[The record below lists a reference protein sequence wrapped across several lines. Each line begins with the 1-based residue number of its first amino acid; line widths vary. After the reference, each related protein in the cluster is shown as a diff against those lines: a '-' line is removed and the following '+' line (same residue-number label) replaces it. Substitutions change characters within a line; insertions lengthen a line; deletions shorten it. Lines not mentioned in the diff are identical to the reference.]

1 MNVPGISPREEIYR
15 AALTASRLFSSS
27 IDCPLEET
35 FSRLS
40 TLLVEE
46 LGARLVTIGR
56 LNRDDLSLKLIAVA
70 GPAADYARGL
80 HLSAAPESPMGQGP
94 AGRVL
99 RSGKPMVAMLPDD
112 LPASLDEWKERVQ
125 LHGLGGSALAPIHT
139 REGLWGLLTVYRES
153 EGSFNPDILPVL
165 VGFSDDIGA
174 FLERRSQYRELQAR
188 RAFQAAL
195 ETLQGRFLSG
205 PSDPEILREL
215 VLTLVDSGAL
225 PDAWILEGE
234 DLPEGGEDQKFHKYG
249 GGDLG
254 SSPLQELLIPALRKI
269 LGKDGSYPRFLE
281 ISEELFPGIS
291 TFPRRNFSLKSL
303 MLFPLAFF
311 PDHRPATLLVAAF
324 SSSHHPPEAVV
335 DLLAQVASSA
345 QLALSQRQDRIR
357 LERYA
362 AFYRAM
368 GESGQLMARHPPAQ
382 DLFDGLCDL
391 LVRWTPLELAFV
403 SLVEDGLKVR
413 VVSARGRARSFLE
426 RAVFS
431 IDPEDEERCLIHSRT
446 LDSEGVLPIPFLEGW
461 LCSDEVR
468 KLARPWG
475 LRNTLTVAIR
485 KDGKAIGILG
495 LVSSQKGFFDPT
507 LENLLEGLS
516 QDISFSLEFQDRQD
530 QLARISTTDA
540 LTGLFNRHAF
550 SLEVTRALS
559 RVRMEETGLSV
570 GILDLDGFKGWNDAY
585 GHSEGDRLLKELA
598 LLLREIVPK
607 GGVLA
612 RLGGDEFG
620 FCLSGPPTE
629 VRNISETFSL
639 EVLRLVQ
646 RVDHGLN
653 LVTGSLGWA
662 LLSDPG
668 EGFRDLLAHA
678 DEALYVA
685 KRSGRNTY
693 RFFGGEIARALQR
706 RIDTHRSFPLA
717 LEKGDLIFWLQPQL
731 DCRTGRIEGVEM
743 LARWR
748 QGDRILLPG
757 SFMPEVEKDPV
768 MIRLLGV
775 HALRHARVLRER
787 FLRAGRSLRISLNI
801 GASHFLHG
809 DFLENVRDAVGE
821 DGGSGLVLEV
831 TESAALE
838 DMPRTTRLTDE
849 LKRRGFGVSLD
860 DFGTGYSSL
869 HHAADLSMTEIKLD
883 AYFLRRF
890 RTHTN
895 AFAVVGSTL
904 LLAELSGS
912 RLVGEGI
919 EFAEDL
925 DLWLRM
931 GGRLIQGYLLA
942 RPMPEE
948 EILSWLGR
956 PLPREVSS
964 SPPVY
969 PVEDLPFLEYAF
981 RPRSFYEERT
991 HLMKSCPLDLW
1002 FDLRGHVYDHLSS
1015 WNESR
1020 ESHRKMHPLSSGGP
1034 SPSVVDRFCRAIGS
1048 LREEMDAY
1056 RLTINTPP

>member
-15 AALTASRLFSSS
+15 AALTANRLFSSS
-27 IDCPLEET
+27 LERPLEET
-35 FSRLS
+35 LSRLA

-56 LNRDDLSLKLIAVA
+56 LNREDRSLKLIAVA

-80 HLSAAPESPMGQGP
+80 LLSASEEIPMGRGP

-99 RSGKPMVAMLPDD
+99 RSGKPMVAMLPDE
-112 LPASLDEWKERVQ
+112 LPSGVEEWRERAR

-139 REGLWGLLTVYRES
+139 REGLWGLLTVYRDA
-153 EGSFNPDILPVL
+153 EGSFNPDTLPAL
-165 VGFSDDIGA
+165 MGFSDDIGA

-195 ETLQGRFLSG
+195 ESLQARFLSS
-205 PSDPEILREL
+205 PSEPEILREL

-225 PDAWILEGE
+225 PAAWILERG
-234 DLPEGGEDQKFHKYG
+234 DLPEGGEEQGFLKYG
-249 GGDLG
+249 GGDFG
-254 SSPLQELLIPALRKI
+254 AFPVQELLIPGLRRF
-269 LGKDGSYPRFLE
+269 LEKDGSYPRFVE
-281 ISEELFPGIS
+281 ISEEQFPGIS
-291 TFPRRNFSLKSL
+291 AFTRRNFSLKSL
-303 MLFPLAFF
+303 MLFPLVFF
-311 PDHRPATLLVAAF
+311 PDQRPVTLLVAGF

-345 QLALSQRQDRIR
+345 QLALSRRQDRIR
-357 LERYA
+357 LERYS

-391 LVRWTPLELAFV
+391 LVRWTTLELAFI
-403 SLVEDGLKVR
+403 SLVEDGLKAR
-413 VVSARGRARSFLE
+413 VVSARGRARSFIEGAL
-426 RAVFS
+426 FS
-431 IDPEDEERCLIHSRT
+431 IDPEDEGRCLIHSRT
-446 LDSEGVLPIPFLEGW
+446 MESEGVLPIPFLEGW

-468 KLARPWG
+468 RLARPWG

-495 LVSSQKGFFDPT
+495 LVSSQEGFFDPT
-507 LENLLEGLS
+507 LENLLAGLS

-530 QLARISTTDA
+530 QLARISATDA
-540 LTGLFNRHAF
+540 LTGLLNRHAF
-550 SLEVTRALS
+550 SLEVSGALS
-559 RVRMEETGLSV
+559 RIRMEETGLSV

-585 GHSEGDRLLKELA
+585 GHSEGDRLLRELA

-607 GGVLA
+607 GGILA

-620 FCLSGPPTE
+620 FCLSGPASE
-629 VRNISETFSL
+629 VRKISEDFSQ

-646 RVDHGLN
+646 QVDHGLN

-662 LLSDPG
+662 LLSDA
-668 EGFRDLLAHA
+668 EESFRDLLAHA

-685 KRSGRNTY
+685 KRSGRNTF

-706 RIDTHRSFPLA
+706 RVDTHRSFPLA
-717 LEKGDLIFWLQPQL
+717 IEKGDLIFWLQPQL
-731 DCRTGRIEGVEM
+731 DCRSGRVEGVEM

-775 HALRHARVLRER
+775 HALRQAKVLREL

-809 DFLENVRDAVGE
+809 DFLENVREAVGE
-821 DGGSGLVLEV
+821 DGGSGLVIEV

-883 AYFLRRF
+883 SYFLRRF

-948 EILSWLGR
+948 EILSWFER

-981 RPRSFYEERT
+981 RPRSFYDEQT
-991 HLMKSCPLDLW
+991 HLLKSCPLDLW
-1002 FDLRGHVYDHLSS
+1002 FDLREHVYNHLPS
-1015 WNESR
+1015 WNETW
-1020 ESHRKMHPLSSGGP
+1020 ESHRKMHQLSSGGP
-1034 SPSVVDRFCRAIGS
+1034 SPAVIDRFCRAIGT

-1056 RLTINTPP
+1056 RLTINPPA